1 MLVSAWLCSSS
12 LVSQMSGGSVRP
24 RRPRRMQRA
33 VVESLELERFVW
45 SNALD
50 WFVVSGKLEY
60 FGGL

>member
-1 MLVSAWLCSSS
+1 
-12 LVSQMSGGSVRP
+12 MSGGSVRP

-33 VVESLELERFVW
+33 VVESLELECFVW